1 MTYDGDGFWEG
12 YEDESIPFDD
22 IVEYEGPNR
31 LKVEA
36 EINRLMSRLVRG
48 SDVDVDWSQA
58 LCVQKVREGW
68 DPNLWHCPG
77 DTQPAASAA
86 DVCYECPIRLACLKF
101 ACVSGERYGT
111 YGGIP
116 ENMRA
121 GKGEGYGQ
129 PIKAY
134 DYETLSKLKNVYD
147 VVSRRFRYHRSRLKP
162 WNPGQEYSDE
172 IWESWQKENQD
183 E

>member
-1 MTYDGDGFWEG
+1 MEYDEDGFWEG
-12 YEDESIPFDD
+12 YEDETIPFDQ
-22 IVEYEGPNR
+22 IVEYEGPHR

-48 SDVDVDWSQA
+48 SEVNVDWSQA

-68 DPNLWHCPG
+68 DPNIWHCPG

-86 DVCYECPIRLACLKF
+86 DVCFECPIRLTCLKF

-111 YGGIP
+111 WGGLP
-116 ENMRA
+116 ENLRA
-121 GKGEGYGQ
+121 GKGEEYGH

-134 DYETLSKLKNVYD
+134 DYPVLARLPNVYD
-147 VVSRRFRYHRSRLKP
+147 VESKRFRYHRSRLKP
-162 WNPGQEYSDE
+162 WEPGQELSNTA
-172 IWESWQKENQD
+172 WEFWIEEND
-183 E
+183 GE

>member
-1 MTYDGDGFWEG
+1 MEYDDEVFWEG
-12 YEDESIPFDD
+12 YEDETIPFDQ
-22 IVEYEGPNR
+22 IVEYVGPNR

-48 SDVDVDWSQA
+48 STVEIDWSEAACKGQ
-58 LCVQKVREGW
+58 
-68 DPNLWHCPG
+68 DPNLWFCPG

-86 DVCYECPIRLACLKF
+86 DICFTCPIRLKCLEF
-101 ACVSGERYGT
+101 SCAAGERYGT
-111 YGGIP
+111 WGGVP

-134 DYETLSKLKNVYD
+134 DYPTLARLPNVYD
-147 VVSRRFRYHRSRLKP
+147 VQSRRFRYHRSRLKP
-162 WNPGQEYSDE
+162 WKPGQELSDE
-172 IWESWQKENQD
+172 VWESWLEENQED
-183 E
+183 